1 MGRPEKLDTRG
12 YGAMVARLTPDQKVG
27 SSNLSDLM
35 SSHCCTELL
44 AVLELTTQFTTLT
57 AALELTTQFT
67 TLTANAMRFTILKF
81 EDSLS

>member
-1 MGRPEKLDTRG
+1 MVCNQNFDKRG
-12 YGAMVARLTPDQKVG
+12 YGATAARLTPDQKVG
-27 SSNLSDLM
+27 SSNLSGLM
-35 SSHCCTELL
+35 SSHCFTELS
-44 AVLELTTQFTTLT
+44 AAELTTQFTTLT